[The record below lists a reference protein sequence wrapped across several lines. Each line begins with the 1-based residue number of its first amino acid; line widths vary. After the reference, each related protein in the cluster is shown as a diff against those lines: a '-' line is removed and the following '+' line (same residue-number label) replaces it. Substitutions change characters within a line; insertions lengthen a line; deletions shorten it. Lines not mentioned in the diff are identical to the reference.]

1 MAMNI
6 RKYSRTAEVPTAS
19 MADIAFLLIIFFMLT
34 AVYSS
39 TRGLE
44 FAFPKDD
51 PQQRDVQ
58 PQEAIHVK
66 IVGDKQFV
74 VDRTPMT
81 IEQMAGYVDQKM
93 QEVPDKPVIIHALP
107 DVPYY
112 SMIDAFDVL
121 KRLEVQ
127 NISIPT
133 QTEIERWR
141 ALGVNVFE

>member
-1 MAMNI
+1 MAMKVH
-6 RKYSRTAEVPTAS
+6 RYRLPAEIPTAS

-51 PQQRDVQ
+51 PTNQNVQ
-58 PQEAIHVK
+58 PQEAIHIK
-66 IVGDKQFV
+66 IEGDGRYV

-81 IEQMAGYVDQKM
+81 IEQLAGYIDMKM
-93 QEVPDKPVIIHALP
+93 KQVPDKPVIIHALP
-107 DVPYY
+107 DVPYFA
-112 SMIDAFDVL
+112 MIDVFDVL
-121 KRLEVQ
+121 RRLKVK

-133 QTEIERWR
+133 RTEIERWR
-141 ALGVNVFE
+141 FFGVNMD